1 MRLNLALRK
10 SPFRSC
16 PTPSNIPSFEQP
28 CYEFE
33 EALETQGAM
42 SSVQDPYYKFK
53 ENSLQLSD
61 AEVPHGGG
69 YGKKPINHKQG
80 TFFRNERLKKQHRYL
95 QIPFTRVHHC
105 EFTIIHPEPYAT

>member
-33 EALETQGAM
+33 EAFETQGAM

-80 TFFRNERLKKQHRYL
+80 TLFRNERLKNTASIL
-95 QIPFTRVHHC
+95 TNS
-105 EFTIIHPEPYAT
+105 IHKGSSL